1 MPRKSTSTPEHTAA
15 DTSVTEALDRVATQF
30 SKEHGDLA
38 AYTCTMTLPKQ
49 FSEDASEANDLFKK
63 IQSDFCKSV
72 LRGTGITPRY
82 VAIRSADN
90 EKRPEYRCAL
100 FTPADAPLQ
109 NPEDYA
115 DHGRAIANTKCC
127 KLGWSC
133 GKLDVV
139 EMLMDAPTVK
149 IHAPIRFS
157 GSNRYAALNTLENYL
172 GPKADAIQGQR
183 SLFVSKTE
191 KAS

>member
-1 MPRKSTSTPEHTAA
+1 MRFSFRGAEHFA
-15 DTSVTEALDRVATQF
+15 
-30 SKEHGDLA
+30 KKHGELT

-49 FSEDASEANDLFKK
+49 FAEDAAEANGLFKK

-72 LRGTGITPRY
+72 LRGTGTTPRY

-90 EKRPEYRCAL
+90 EKRPEYRCVL
-100 FTPADAPLQ
+100 FTPAEAPLE

-115 DHGRAIANTKCC
+115 DHGRAIANTKFCQ
-127 KLGWSC
+127 LGWSC

-149 IHAPIRFS
+149 IHAPIRLS
-157 GSNRYAALNTLENYL
+157 GSNRYAALNTLESYL
-172 GPKADAIQGQR
+172 GQKAIPLQGQR
-183 SLFVSKTE
+183 SLFVSKSE

>member
-1 MPRKSTSTPEHTAA
+1 MPRKSTSTPDRTAA
-15 DTSVTEALDRVATQF
+15 DTSITDALARVASQF
-30 SKEHGDLA
+30 SQKHGELA

-49 FSEDASEANDLFKK
+49 FSEDAAEANELFRK
-63 IQSDFCKSV
+63 IQSDFCKSIM
-72 LRGTGITPRY
+72 RGTGTTPRY
-82 VAIRSADN
+82 VAIRTNN
-90 EKRPEYRCAL
+90 EKRPEYRFAL
-100 FTPADAPLQ
+100 FTPAGAPLE
-109 NPEDYA
+109 NPEEYA

-149 IHAPIRFS
+149 IHAPIRLS
-157 GSNRYAALNTLENYL
+157 GSNRYALNTLESHL